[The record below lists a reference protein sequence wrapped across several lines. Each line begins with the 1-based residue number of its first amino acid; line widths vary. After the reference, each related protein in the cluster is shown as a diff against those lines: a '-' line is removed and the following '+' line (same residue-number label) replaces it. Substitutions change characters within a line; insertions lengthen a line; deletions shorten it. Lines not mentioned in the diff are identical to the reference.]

1 LTDKWKL
8 DDIDLKINSS
18 TRIDKKIKTGEYVE
32 VRGTVGSN
40 NEIILIE
47 SKTIRNFI
55 LFPASK

>member
-40 NEIILIE
+40 NEIIVERI
-47 SKTIRNFI
+47 KND
-55 LFPASK
+55 